1 MTADFNAHDAIRAL
15 YPRLWRFC
23 LATTGSRVNADDL
36 AQTACLRA
44 LERIHQFNPGTA
56 FDAWVF
62 RISKHVWIN
71 ELRANAVRRGGGLV
85 AIEDAEPADRDHTPE
100 SNLSGS
106 EVLDTLMQL
115 PEAQRVTAY
124 LAYVEGYSY
133 KETASMLDI
142 PIGTVMSR
150 LSAARKRLSA
160 HLRAD
165 YPAAQAGQP
174 T

>member
-1 MTADFNAHDAIRAL
+1 MTADFNAHEAIRTL

-36 AQTACLRA
+36 AQAACLRA
-44 LERIHQFNPGTA
+44 LERIHQFKPGTA

-62 RISKHVWIN
+62 RIGKNVWIN

-85 AIEDAEPADRDHTPE
+85 PLEDAEPEDRGHTPE

-115 PEAQRVTAY
+115 PEAQRITAY

-150 LSAARKRLSA
+150 LSAARKRLSSR
-160 HLRAD
+160 LRAD
-165 YPAAQAGQP
+165 YPTAQVGQP